1 MNSESLTAL
10 NQLQSLTAKERNA
23 IRYMAGY
30 VAVSLLKKY
39 GKPVKKSVLKQKH
52 DLYVRILS
60 HMKAEEQ
67 PTPSL
72 IIQDCGQS

>member
-1 MNSESLTAL
+1 
-10 NQLQSLTAKERNA
+10 
-23 IRYMAGY
+23 MAGY
-30 VAVSLLKKY
+30 VAVSLLKKC

-60 HMKAEEQ
+60 RMKAEEQ

-72 IIQDCGQS
+72 IIQDWSELIDREGLYHIKDEVMLYC